1 MRIVTRSRQI
11 ILNPERRA
19 IGLER
24 AFGALNPERR
34 ASGLERAGGALNLE
48 P

>member
-34 ASGLERAGGALNLE
+34 KAALNAPE
-48 P
+48 AP